1 MRLGLFGTGRL
12 GSAIAEAAAAAPDVE
27 LVWQV
32 GEEPA
37 PQESV
42 DVAIEAT
49 VAEAVPARVAWALE
63 RGTPLV
69 VGTTGWSLAGLA
81 EAVEG
86 KVGLLVAPNF
96 SLAVA
101 LMGRLAQV
109 LGRYADLD
117 PDLDPYVLEHH
128 HARKADA
135 PGGTARALAGAVLAG
150 CPRKRGWTLGTAEP
164 HQLSV
169 AVVRAGAEPG
179 RHTVGLDG
187 PLETLTLT
195 HTARSRQVFAAG
207 ALRAARWIRGRKG
220 CFTFDDL
227 AADLLDPLFR
237 TGV

>member
-1 MRLGLFGTGRL
+1 MRIGIFGRGRL
-12 GSAIAEAAAAAPDVE
+12 GSAVIEAARQAPDLE
-27 LVWQV
+27 LAWAV
-32 GEEPA
+32 GQGEAPPA
-37 PQESV
+37 P
-42 DVAIEAT
+42 VAVALAASTPEAL
-49 VAEAVPARVAWALE
+49 PAHLDWALAT
-63 RGTPLV
+63 GTNLV
-69 VGTTGWSLAGLA
+69 IGTTGWTIPDL
-81 EAVEG
+81 ETRVQDRI
-86 KVGLLVAPNF
+86 GLLVAPNF

-101 LMGRLAQV
+101 LMGRLARV

-220 CFTFDDL
+220 CFTFDHL